1 MALISLTDSQVV
13 DVIKNEMQNR
23 MVDYCYGYNSPD
35 AEEVCN
41 FYKVWDFYAT
51 MKDQEQLFNSYPE
64 IELIIK
70 NWR

>member
-1 MALISLTDSQVV
+1 MALISLTNTQVV
-13 DVIKNEMQNR
+13 DVIKNEMQNM
-23 MVDYCYGYNSPD
+23 MVDYCYGYDSPD
-35 AEEVCN
+35 AEAVCD

-64 IELIIK
+64 IELIVK